1 MTRRQ
6 LLASLGAMAVGGGR
20 AVASPSVGKAN
31 VCSRA
36 DHVHTVV
43 LGGPRGILPPNQVG
57 STVFAV
63 AYFGSRLEWGRAMA
77 VQAMDINSSFPK
89 L

>member
-6 LLASLGAMAVGGGR
+6 LLASLGAMAVTGVPRGKLSAVGMATR
-20 AVASPSVGKAN
+20 AAMP
-31 VCSRA
+31 
-36 DHVHTVV
+36 DHRHTVT
-43 LGGPRGILPPNQVG
+43 LGETRGIFPPNQVG